1 MKKRKGFVAFST
13 ILLVS
18 AVVGVIILSISL
30 NSISDAQQSLSLNGR
45 DEALNFVES
54 CVQDALLTLNNT
66 NTLPSSVTLP
76 LGTCTVTTNS
86 QSGTNWTFT
95 TVGTINKYTRSVY
108 LDVNRTT
115 SITIIKWID
124 Q

>member
-1 MKKRKGFVAFST
+1 MKNRRSFIAFSS

-18 AVVGVIILSISL
+18 AIVSVIVLSVSL
-30 NSISDAQQSLSLNGR
+30 NAISDAQQSLSLNGR
-45 DEALNFVES
+45 DKAIQFVES
-54 CVQDALLTLNNT
+54 CVQDALLTLNST

-86 QSGTNWTFT
+86 QVGSNWFFT
-95 TVGTINKYTRSVY
+95 TVGTLNGYTRSIYVEST
-108 LDVNRTT
+108 RST
-115 SITIIKWID
+115 SVTITKWID